1 MMSEIEY
8 AVDGTLSAE
17 QDSACIRRYLPLVNK
32 ILRQVAHQSTTVI
45 DYQDLQQVALL
56 GLLTA
61 IRRYGPPDE
70 AFPGY
75 ARYRIRGA
83 VLDELRQADWR
94 PRALRQQTHEI
105 ARQVREL
112 TKQLGREPDWNDVQ
126 QALQLDAQTWQDY
139 LQSEH
144 LASIESLD
152 AVMVAEGEGQFGSE
166 RDNPE
171 RFCARQQQ
179 LTQAIGTLDKRE
191 QLILTLYYQHDM
203 NLKEIALVLE
213 ISEARVCQ
221 LNKRL
226 NDKLVAYIK
235 QSESVC

>member
-1 MMSEIEY
+1 MPVTEY
-8 AVDGTLSAE
+8 SLDETFSAE
-17 QDSACIRRYLPLVNK
+17 QEAACIRQYLPLVHK
-32 ILRQVAHQSTTVI
+32 ILRQIAHHASVVM
-45 DYQDLQQVALL
+45 DYQDLQQIALM

-61 IRRYGPPDE
+61 LRRYGVPDE

-75 ARYRIRGA
+75 AKYRIRGA
-83 VLDELRQADWR
+83 ILDELRQADWR
-94 PRALRQQTHEI
+94 PRTVRQQTHDI
-105 ARQVREL
+105 ARQIRQL
-112 TKQLGREPDWNDVQ
+112 AKQTGREPEWPEIR
-126 QALQLDAQTWQDY
+126 QALQIDAQTYHDY
-139 LQSEH
+139 LQSEY

-152 AVMVAEGEGQFGSE
+152 AVMESEGEGRFGSE

-171 RFCARQQQ
+171 RYYARQQQ
-179 LTQAIGTLDKRE
+179 LSQAIAVLDKRE

-226 NDKLVAYIK
+226 NDKLVAHLK